1 MYVFMC
7 VYINIYYLCSICN
20 FIYDLNETNIYLFI
34 YIDNVK
40 TDTIVI
46 VLCTAV
52 VGVMGT
58 LAFIFYW

>member
-1 MYVFMC
+1 MKPIF
-7 VYINIYYLCSICN
+7 
-20 FIYDLNETNIYLFI
+20 IYLFI
-34 YIDNVK
+34 YIGLQFN
-40 TDTIVI
+40 TIVI